1 MSASELV
8 ILCNEAAARKSA
20 AGENAV
26 KLRTSG
32 SHRNVRLEL
41 DQVGSQLNAQAPPR
55 IVDLVEIA
63 TLVYVADQ
71 IQRRGADDVES
82 MGAHWRRRLRF
93 EISVRDLAFWK
104 SGPVTEALV
113 ELLSF
118 LSEDEYEFTFS
129 QYQHPPTLDSYL
141 TFGNGTGNSPESVIL
156 FSGGL
161 DSLGGVVERVVT
173 GGENALLVTHES
185 TTKLRTRHQT
195 LRSMIDGAVKGTPPQ
210 HITVRINKK
219 DQQEKEYTQ
228 RARSFLYAALAT
240 AIARLAGLEGIKF
253 FENGVVS
260 LNLPLSPQ
268 VVGARATRTT
278 HPLVLTRMRRL
289 FSLVAGVNFNVENGF
304 LWKTKADV
312 VRGLVDAGFGSM
324 LSWSTS
330 CTHTWTFSN
339 AKPHCGECSQCIDRR
354 FAVLAGGAAAF
365 EKAGTYAKDLL
376 LDDRSVGESRIM
388 LASYVEL
395 AQQVATMSE
404 AEFFGRFGE
413 AARMLRHV
421 GMPDDEAARAI
432 FRLYQ
437 RHSAQVVSVVDAALA
452 ENSVRIRQRNLPDS
466 CLLRLVHDPSV
477 PESGSIPATP
487 APTPAASKPDYQLE
501 RRGKGWLLRFAGEE
515 AYLER
520 SIGIIYLRELVGFPG
535 KAFTDA
541 QLLVAARPQAKGL
554 PTARG
559 EASFDAI
566 AGKAYHARL
575 TELNGAIAE
584 AERDND
590 FTLKAAY
597 EAEKDQLLKELKA
610 AKFAGRT
617 KLESRDHKRIRD
629 RVRNAI
635 ERCFDELD
643 KYHKPAAAHFRAST
657 TRGGAMSYAPTD
669 LPGWVL

>member
-1 MSASELV
+1 VNGPELV
-8 ILCNEAAARKSA
+8 ILCNEAAARKPA
-20 AGENAV
+20 AGENVV

-32 SHRNVRLEL
+32 SHRNVRLDL
-41 DQVGSQLNAQAPPR
+41 DDVSSQLNQHVPAQL
-55 IVDLVEIA
+55 VDLVEIA

-71 IQRRGADDVES
+71 IQHRGADDVES

-93 EISVRDLAFWK
+93 EISVRDLALWR
-104 SGPVTEALV
+104 SAPVTEALV

-118 LSEDEYEFTFS
+118 LSEDEYEFVFT

-141 TFGNGTGNSPESVIL
+141 TFGNGTAKAPESVIL

-161 DSLGGVVERVVT
+161 DSLGGVVERVVA
-173 GGENALLVTHES
+173 GEENALLVTHES
-185 TTKLRTRHQT
+185 TTKLRARHRT
-195 LRSMIDGAVKGTPPQ
+195 LRSMIDSAVKGSPPQ
-210 HITVRINKK
+210 HITVKINKK

-240 AIARLAGLEGIKF
+240 VIARMAGLEGIKF

-268 VVGARATRTT
+268 VIGARATRTT
-278 HPLVLTRMRRL
+278 HPRVLSCMRRF
-289 FSLVAGVNFNVENGF
+289 FSLVTGVTFNVENGF

-324 LSWSTS
+324 IPWSTS

-365 EKAGTYAKDLL
+365 ERADTYKRDLL
-376 LDDRSVGESRIM
+376 LEDRSAGESRIM

-395 AQQVATMSE
+395 AQQVAKMSE

-432 FRLYQ
+432 FKLYQ
-437 RHSAQVVSVVDAALA
+437 RHSTQVVSVIDTALA
-452 ENSVRIRQRNLPDS
+452 DSSVRIRKRDLPGT
-466 CLLRLVHDPSV
+466 CLVRLVHDPNV
-477 PESGSIPATP
+477 PDGGPTPGAP
-487 APTPAASKPDYQLE
+487 APAPSAAPPDYQLE
-501 RRGKGWLLRFAGEE
+501 RRGKGWLVRFAGQEV
-515 AYLER
+515 YMDK

-541 QLLVAARPQAKGL
+541 QLLVAARPEAKDL
-554 PTARG
+554 HTARG

-566 AGKAYHARL
+566 AAKAYYARL
-575 TELNGAIAE
+575 KELDGAIDE
-584 AERDND
+584 AQRDND

-597 EAEKDQLLKELKA
+597 TAEKDRLLAEIKG
-610 AKFAGRT
+610 AKFAGRP
-617 KLESRDHKRIRD
+617 KVESIDHKRIRD

-635 ERCFDELD
+635 DRFFDDLN
-643 KYHKPAAAHFRAST
+643 KYHKPAASHFRAAI
-657 TRGGAMSYAPTD
+657 TRGGTVSYAPAD
-669 LPGWVL
+669 PPAWVF